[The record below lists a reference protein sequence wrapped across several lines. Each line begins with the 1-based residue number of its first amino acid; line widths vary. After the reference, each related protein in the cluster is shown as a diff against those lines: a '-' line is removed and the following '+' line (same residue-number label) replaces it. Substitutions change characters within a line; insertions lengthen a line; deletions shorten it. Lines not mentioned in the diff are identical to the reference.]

1 MNRQLIYSTKKLIPQ
16 EKKID
21 PGIKTYLPVA
31 EKQKLSCHH
40 ETLPLPLFLNVRTL
54 TVIESY
60 RLKIN
65 I

>member
-40 ETLPLPLFLNVRTL
+40 ETLPLTPPPKQMGLIFACFIL
-54 TVIESY
+54 
-60 RLKIN
+60 
-65 I
+65 